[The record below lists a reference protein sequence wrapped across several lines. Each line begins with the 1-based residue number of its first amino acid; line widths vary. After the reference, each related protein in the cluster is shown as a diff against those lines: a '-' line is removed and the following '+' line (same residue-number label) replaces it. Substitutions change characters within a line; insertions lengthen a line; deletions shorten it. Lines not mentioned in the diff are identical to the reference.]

1 MENPIMTLTM
11 ADGGKIVCELYP
23 DKAPQ
28 SVRNMISLAN
38 KGFYDGLIFHRVIS
52 GFMIQGG
59 CPKGTGTG
67 GPGYCIK
74 GEFKLNGVKNN
85 LSHKRGVVSMAR
97 AQAANSAGSQFFI
110 MHEDGEFLD
119 GQYAAF
125 GKVLEGMD
133 VVDKI
138 AAVKT
143 DGNDRPLTE
152 QKIASIRVDTRG
164 EEYPEPD
171 KLRDPYGR
179 GCPQPSLPARPPDSA
194 RSSRVSLCGNSRR
207 SRNSGSSPAAWAS
220 SKSWP
225 SSSRKRSSSAWA

>member
-11 ADGGKIVCELYP
+11 ADGSKIVCELYP

-85 LSHKRGVVSMAR
+85 LSHKRGVLSMAR

-110 MHEDGEFLD
+110 MHQDAPHLD

-125 GKVLEGMD
+125 GHVVSGMD
-133 VVDKI
+133 AVDEI
-138 AAVKT
+138 AAAAT
-143 DGNDRPLTE
+143 DWNDKPRTPVVME
-152 QKIASIRVDTRG
+152 KVEVIG
-164 EEYPEPD
+164 
-171 KLRDPYGR
+171 
-179 GCPQPSLPARPPDSA
+179 
-194 RSSRVSLCGNSRR
+194 
-207 SRNSGSSPAAWAS
+207 
-220 SKSWP
+220 
-225 SSSRKRSSSAWA
+225 